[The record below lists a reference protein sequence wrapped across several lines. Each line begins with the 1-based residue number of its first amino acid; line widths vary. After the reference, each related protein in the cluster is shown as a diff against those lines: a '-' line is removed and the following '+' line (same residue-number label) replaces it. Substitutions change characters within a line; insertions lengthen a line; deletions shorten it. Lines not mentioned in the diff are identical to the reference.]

1 VRGSFKYFCPS
12 LTAGDLKWS
21 LVIIISTNSEIIEF
35 VLFGLDLLEPNVLIT
50 DALLGLLSVFF
61 ARKVA
66 QLPSTHMFF
75 RNWQLFLFL
84 FGVGTILGGIGHAFY
99 NYLDLGGK
107 IPAWL
112 FAIVSVYF
120 IESSM
125 FSIHPDKA
133 FANRLSLL
141 SSLKLVLM
149 LLMLIVILVFATPAN
164 KISLSILLVILNSL
178 MGVTFSAGFLG
189 LHYYRIG
196 LSSHFSFFFTGVLI
210 MIPSSA
216 VFLLEVNLF
225 RWFDRND
232 LSHLILAV
240 GISFFYLG
248 ILQLS
253 REDEIDQQLKNSSC

>member
-1 VRGSFKYFCPS
+1 ME
-12 LTAGDLKWS
+12 T
-21 LVIIISTNSEIIEF
+21 ISTEKDIIEF

-61 ARKVA
+61 ARKIA
-66 QLPSTHMFF
+66 LLPATHLFF
-75 RNWQLFLFL
+75 RNWQLFLLL

-125 FSIHPDKA
+125 LSIHPNKK
-133 FANRLSLL
+133 FAARLSLF
-141 SSLKLVLM
+141 SSVKLVMM
-149 LLMLIVILVFATPAN
+149 LLLLGAVLIFAAPAN
-164 KISLSILLVILNSL
+164 KINLSILLVILNSL
-178 MGVTFSAGFLG
+178 MGVTLSAGFLG

-196 LSSHFSFFFTGVLI
+196 LSSHFIYFFIGVLI

-216 VFLLEVNLF
+216 VFLFEVNLL

-232 LSHLILAV
+232 LSHLILAI
-240 GISFFYLG
+240 GISFFYVG
-248 ILQLS
+248 VLQLHLQDE
-253 REDEIDQQLKNSSC
+253 REKRYSEELFN

>member
-1 VRGSFKYFCPS
+1 ME
-12 LTAGDLKWS
+12 T
-21 LVIIISTNSEIIEF
+21 ISSDADIIEF

-61 ARKVA
+61 ARKIA
-66 QLPSTHMFF
+66 LLPSTHMFF
-75 RNWQLFLFL
+75 RNWQLFLLL

-125 FSIHPDKA
+125 LSIHPDQK
-133 FANRLSLL
+133 FAGKLSLL
-141 SSLKLVLM
+141 SSGKLVLM
-149 LLMLIVILVFATPAN
+149 LLLLGAILVFAAPGN
-164 KISLSILLVILNSL
+164 KISFSILLVILNSL
-178 MGVTFSAGFLG
+178 MGVTLSAGYLG

-196 LSSHFSFFFTGVLI
+196 LSSHFIYFFIGVLI

-216 VFLLEVNLF
+216 VFLFEINLL
-225 RWFDRND
+225 RWFDKND
-232 LSHLILAV
+232 LSHLILAI
-240 GISFFYLG
+240 GISFFYVG
-248 ILQLS
+248 VLQLH
-253 REDEIDQQLKNSSC
+253 QQDVQEKRTMEELFN

>member
-1 VRGSFKYFCPS
+1 M
-12 LTAGDLKWS
+12 
-21 LVIIISTNSEIIEF
+21 
-35 VLFGLDLLEPNVLIT
+35 LIT

-75 RNWQLFLFL
+75 KNWQLFLVL

-107 IPAWL
+107 IPAWF

-125 FSIHPDKA
+125 LSIHPDKA
-133 FANRLSLL
+133 FANRLSIL

-149 LLMLIVILVFATPAN
+149 LLTLVIILVFAPPDK

-189 LHYYRIG
+189 FHYYRIG
-196 LSSHFSFFFTGVLI
+196 LSSHYSFFFLGVLI

-216 VFLLEVNLF
+216 VFLFEINLF

-232 LSHLILAV
+232 LSHLILAI
-240 GISFFYLG
+240 GISFFYSG
-248 ILQLS
+248 IVQLS
-253 REDEIDQQLKNSSC
+253 GEDQIDQHPLKKEFPL

>member
-1 VRGSFKYFCPS
+1 M
-12 LTAGDLKWS
+12 
-21 LVIIISTNSEIIEF
+21 
-35 VLFGLDLLEPNVLIT
+35 LIT

-75 RNWQLFLFL
+75 KNWQLFLVL

-107 IPAWL
+107 IPAWF

-125 FSIHPDKA
+125 LSIHPDKA
-133 FANRLSLL
+133 VANWLSIL
-141 SSLKLVLM
+141 SSSKLVLM
-149 LLMLIVILVFATPAN
+149 LLTLVVILVVVPPN
-164 KISLSILLVILNSL
+164 KKISLSILLVILNSL

-189 LHYYRIG
+189 FHYYRIG
-196 LSSHFSFFFTGVLI
+196 LSSQYSFFFLGVLI
-210 MIPSSA
+210 MIPSAA
-216 VFLLEVNLF
+216 VFLFEINLF

-232 LSHLILAV
+232 LSHLILAI

-253 REDEIDQQLKNSSC
+253 REDEIDQQVKNSSC